1 MQDFFSALALV
12 LVIEGVLDAAFPTQ
26 MRNMVQRM
34 SEFPDS
40 ILRGSGLLIAGLGV
54 IAVWLIRKFF

>member
-12 LVIEGVLDAAFPTQ
+12 LVIEGVLYAAFPTQ

-34 SEFPDS
+34 PEVPDS
-40 ILRGSGLLIAGLGV
+40 ILRGSGLFIAGVGV
-54 IAVWLIRKFF
+54 IAVWLVREFF

>member
-12 LVIEGVLDAAFPTQ
+12 LVIEGVLYAAFPTQ

-34 SEFPDS
+34 TEFPDS
-40 ILRGSGLLIAGLGV
+40 ILRGSGLFIAGVGV
-54 IAVWLIRKFF
+54 IAVWLVREFF

>member
-12 LVIEGVLDAAFPTQ
+12 LVIEGVLYAAFQTQ

-40 ILRGSGLLIAGLGV
+40 ILRGSGLLIAGFV
-54 IAVWLIRKFF
+54 VVAVWLIREFF